1 VSLQEPTTR
10 ATASSRQPSSPGVI
24 RELGLGLITGAAAD
38 DPSAI
43 GTYAAA
49 GAKLGPGFLWTA
61 PATFPMMF
69 AVVYL
74 SAKLGQVTGKGL
86 FAVIRDAY
94 PNSLLRVLLGAVLIG
109 NTIEA
114 AADLG
119 GMAASL
125 TLLVPLPIKVLVIAI
140 AVVLLGLQILGSY
153 TLIRNVCRWLSLSLL
168 AYVGAAFLSR
178 PDWSAVMAGS
188 LVPKVE
194 FSCDSSNSWSRS

>member
-1 VSLQEPTTR
+1 MSLQEPTTR

-114 AADLG
+114 A
-119 GMAASL
+119 
-125 TLLVPLPIKVLVIAI
+125 
-140 AVVLLGLQILGSY
+140 
-153 TLIRNVCRWLSLSLL
+153 
-168 AYVGAAFLSR
+168 
-178 PDWSAVMAGS
+178 
-188 LVPKVE
+188 
-194 FSCDSSNSWSRS
+194 